1 MTSHL
6 NSHRTTDIK
15 PEMLSGVQT
24 GNGTPHD
31 KYNIRGNAQARTNR
45 KDDIFM
51 QRRLGVKGLVYWRS
65 TQCAGHIPSF
75 FSLYAAHSVLRHF
88 FLMAQTY
95 VIPTLVM
102 VLGKISQSDVS
113 FDNFAHCTE
122 RRTYHNDDI
131 FLSLIFNFSYLL
143 ARGTRINPTFVFV
156 QYNISLL
163 VVYLL
168 AVGCGRI

>member
-1 MTSHL
+1 MQKRLVQNFTFILEWGQETCSFRKHT
-6 NSHRTTDIK
+6 RRWAY
-15 PEMLSGVQT
+15 SG
-24 GNGTPHD
+24 
-31 KYNIRGNAQARTNR
+31 
-45 KDDIFM
+45 
-51 QRRLGVKGLVYWRS
+51 
-65 TQCAGHIPSF
+65 F
-75 FSLYAAHSVLRHF
+75 FSLYAACSALRHF

-95 VIPTLVM
+95 VIPTFVM

-131 FLSLIFNFSYLL
+131 FLSLIFHFSYLL

-168 AVGCGRI
+168 VVGCGWI